1 MGNSR
6 SGRNVDLDS
15 ERKGMKT
22 NPDDPVNGFR
32 HGRYESLTKREY
44 FAAMAMQGFAANS
57 GMNYCDAQDTSKE
70 AVKQADALIA
80 ALNGE
85 RKP

>member
-1 MGNSR
+1 MN
-6 SGRNVDLDS
+6 
-15 ERKGMKT
+15 T

-44 FAAMAMQGFAANS
+44 FAAMAMQGFNS
-57 GMNYCDAQDTSKE
+57 VNNPWRSITDDRNRFFAQW
-70 AVKQADALIA
+70 AVEQADALIA